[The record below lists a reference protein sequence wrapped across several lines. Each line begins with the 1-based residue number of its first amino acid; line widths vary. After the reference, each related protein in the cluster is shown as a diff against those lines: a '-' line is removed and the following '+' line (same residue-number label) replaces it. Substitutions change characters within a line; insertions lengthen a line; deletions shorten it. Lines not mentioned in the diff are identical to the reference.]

1 MAAPAEKKPPANLP
15 PSKPEL
21 HGKKQLNDEHEM
33 QVLIEQSDEFKMWK
47 NIPKA
52 QRDRLTKK
60 QLMRVMKPDILAE
73 GLALEVNH
81 QKAHAKKVVV
91 QNDEAENSTPKIQ
104 KKPESKPAQ
113 VTSATQIQPKSFKEP
128 GLQSLQVP

>member
-1 MAAPAEKKPPANLP
+1 
-15 PSKPEL
+15 
-21 HGKKQLNDEHEM
+21 M

>member
-1 MAAPAEKKPPANLP
+1 MPLNFDGKHKSAQAKANKKPKSEVPSASLKEEQKLPKKAEPPAAAPAEKKPPANLP
-15 PSKPEL
+15 PSKPDL

-60 QLMRVMKPDILAE
+60 
-73 GLALEVNH
+73 
-81 QKAHAKKVVV
+81 
-91 QNDEAENSTPKIQ
+91 
-104 KKPESKPAQ
+104 
-113 VTSATQIQPKSFKEP
+113 
-128 GLQSLQVP
+128 

>member
-1 MAAPAEKKPPANLP
+1 
-15 PSKPEL
+15 
-21 HGKKQLNDEHEM
+21 M
-33 QVLIEQSDEFKMWK
+33 QALIEQSDEFKMWK

-81 QKAHAKKVVV
+81 QRTHTKKVVV
-91 QNDEAENSTPKIQ
+91 QNEEAENTTTAKIH
-104 KKPESKPAQ
+104 KKPESRPAQ
-113 VTSATQIQPKSFKEP
+113 VTSATQIQSKPFKEP
-128 GLQSLQVP
+128 ALQSL

>member
-1 MAAPAEKKPPANLP
+1 
-15 PSKPEL
+15 
-21 HGKKQLNDEHEM
+21 M
-33 QVLIEQSDEFKMWK
+33 QALIEQSDEFKMWK

-81 QKAHAKKVVV
+81 QRTHAKKVVV
-91 QNDEAENSTPKIQ
+91 QNEEAENTSTPKIQ
-104 KKPESKPAQ
+104 KKSESRPAQ
-113 VTSATQIQPKSFKEP
+113 VTSATQIQSKPFKDP
-128 GLQSLQVP
+128 ALQSL

>member
-1 MAAPAEKKPPANLP
+1 
-15 PSKPEL
+15 
-21 HGKKQLNDEHEM
+21 M
-33 QVLIEQSDEFKMWK
+33 QALIEQSDEFKMWK

-81 QKAHAKKVVV
+81 QRAHAKKVVV
-91 QNDEAENSTPKIQ
+91 QSEEPENTTTSKVA
-104 KKPESKPAQ
+104 KKPEIKPAQ
-113 VTSATQIQPKSFKEP
+113 VTSATQIQPKPFKEP
-128 GLQSLQVP
+128 AFQCL